1 MSFLFSADY
10 YEVRKNGISPAQN
23 MAAYLGGSAIQTVGD
38 NPVTAYRQL
47 VQQFAKGLDGSAVD
61 PKVAASEANAIFLKA
76 PLQASLSGL
85 WPRLIGVLF
94 KRIPKFG
101 ILLGYGVVTG
111 DTSGKPGFA
120 AATCASI
127 LSAPFIN
134 PVRMVEKQQRAFF
147 KQTGA
152 EKPLMEIM
160 RESAAKVPPPTH
172 PPPITRHISPA
183 GFTCNALSSLAR
195 LSLAHS
201 PHHRHPPCAAQNF
214 APLFR
219 GTIPLMGHSMASAIL
234 GLVGQPRLQKYV
246 QESIGTTGMLGQSGC
261 APSRRRT
268 RRPFERLPPSP
279 QLGCQLGCREGKA
292 ASEWPPLAPSLS
304 RTSPPAPSVLLR
316 AFSAAHPGSAA
327 PRRRPCAPP
336 PPCQDQPDRVGGREP
351 HLRRRHQPAL
361 PSRGD
366 HADLLHA
373 AEEHHH
379 HGGKAPPLAPPH
391 PPTPPPLSLTLTR
404 TLTLTYLD
412 LHPTRTHPL
421 PGRRRDGRRHVQVR
435 PRRRLPRP
443 GHRHRQGD
451 RLAHPLPRGPHL
463 VDRQAQG
470 AQRCQRLGARQ
481 EVSFYRA

>member
-160 RESAAKVPPPTH
+160 RESAAK
-172 PPPITRHISPA
+172 
-183 GFTCNALSSLAR
+183 
-195 LSLAHS
+195 
-201 PHHRHPPCAAQNF
+201 NF

-234 GLVGQPRLQKYV
+234 GLVCQPRLQKYV
-246 QESIGTTGMLGQSGC
+246 QESIGTTGMLGQSGTNLI
-261 APSRRRT
+261 ASAVV
-268 RRPFERLPPSP
+268 SP
-279 QLGCQLGCREGKA
+279 IYVVVTN
-292 ASEWPPLAPSLS
+292 PLS
-304 RTSPPAPSVLLR
+304 RLEVIMQTSSMQQKSITTMEA
-316 AFSAAHPGSAA
+316 
-327 PRRRPCAPP
+327 
-336 PPCQDQPDRVGGREP
+336 VG
-351 HLRRRHQPAL
+351 
-361 PSRGD
+361 
-366 HADLLHA
+366 
-373 AEEHHH
+373 
-379 HGGKAPPLAPPH
+379 
-391 PPTPPPLSLTLTR
+391 
-404 TLTLTYLD
+404 
-412 LHPTRTHPL
+412 
-421 PGRRRDGRRHVQVR
+421 
-435 PRRRLPRP
+435 
-443 GHRHRQGD
+443 
-451 RLAHPLPRGPHL
+451 
-463 VDRQAQG
+463 
-470 AQRCQRLGARQ
+470 
-481 EVSFYRA
+481 